1 MPPAARVGDPTLHP
15 GVVSG
20 PGVPNVLIAGQ
31 PAAVVGDLHVCSFP
45 PPAAHPPTPIA
56 SGSGTVLVGGRPAA
70 RVGDAA
76 GCGSLIVAG
85 APNVLIGG

>member
-20 PGVPNVLIAGQ
+20 PGVANVLVAGM

-45 PPAAHPPTPIA
+45 PPAVLPPSPVA
-56 SGSGTVLVGGRPAA
+56 AGSATVVIGGRPAA

-76 GCGSLIVAG
+76 GCGSVIVAG
-85 APNVLIGG
+85 ALNVLIGG